1 MERSRHVDRAARAME
16 RLDLLAQV
24 GRIPGRAGTTR
35 PGLSELEQEACELV
49 ASWLELEGLLVTWDG
64 AGNLFGRLEGSD
76 PDAPEIWTG
85 SHLDTVPDGGRFDGA
100 LGVIAALEAID
111 ELAASPRR
119 STLCL
124 VVFRD
129 EEGWRFRSGFFGSRS
144 LCGLVE
150 PSDLAV
156 TDVDGTSVA
165 EALAVL
171 GLEGGRQ
178 GASLPGSFVEV
189 HIEQG
194 PVLERSGRAL
204 GVVSAI
210 AGMADFIVEF
220 SGETGHAGTVPMA
233 ERRDAFVAAADFA
246 LRLRDVASALA
257 CRGRDG
263 RRRADR
269 RPRRERRPGRVRLT
283 VDVRA
288 PESASLAGSPPPSS
302 RSPTSPPN
310 GLAARPRCAHV
321 VQRAGPALRAH
332 PRGDPRAPPRPRASP
347 RDELPSGAGHDAG
360 VLARPG
366 SRPGMLFVR
375 SRTAVSATVPRSS
388 ATVRTSSARSRC
400 CPARCA
406 SSDARVGVV
415 AVSGKRTIIAGGTV
429 ATDGG
434 VFAADIVIEDGRI
447 AAIADHGAIDGG
459 ADELIDATGLRRDAG
474 RDRHARA
481 LRGPGPHRARGLH
494 DRHDGGRRRRHHDRH
509 RASAHL
515 PARHDA
521 RRSTARSARWPR
533 ARSSSTSGSGA
544 R

>member
-1 MERSRHVDRAARAME
+1 ME

-49 ASWLELEGLLVTWDG
+49 ASWLELEGLPVTWDG

-100 LGVIAALEAID
+100 LGVIAALEAVA

-129 EEGWRFRSGFFGSRS
+129 EEGWRFRSGFFGSRW

-150 PSDLAV
+150 PADLAV
-156 TDVDGTSVA
+156 TDVDGISVA
-165 EALAVL
+165 EALAAL
-171 GLEGGRQ
+171 GLAGRPQ

-220 SGETGHAGTVPMA
+220 SGETGHAGTVPMP

-246 LRLRDVASALA
+246 LRLRDVASALPGA
-257 CRGRDG
+257 VATVGDVRI
-263 RRRADR
+263 AD
-269 RPRRERRPGRVRLT
+269 PAANVVPGRVRMT

-288 PESASLAGSPPPSS
+288 PESASLA
-302 RSPTSPPN
+302 R
-310 GLAARPRCAHV
+310 LAASVVTLADQSAERARCSAEV
-321 VQRAGPALRAH
+321 ARTWYSEPVPLSERIRAAI
-332 PRGDPRAPPRPRASP
+332 RGSAEAQGIAVG
-347 RDELPSGAGHDAG
+347 ELPSGAGHDAG
-360 VLARPG
+360 VLGAAG
-366 SRPGMLFVR
+366 VEAAMLFVR
-375 SRTAVSATVPRSS
+375 SLNGGVSHRPDELSDRADVEHAINVLAGTLRLV
-388 ATVRTSSARSRC
+388 
-400 CPARCA
+400 
-406 SSDARVGVV
+406 DARVGVV
-415 AVSGKRTIIAGGTV
+415 A
-429 ATDGG
+429 
-434 VFAADIVIEDGRI
+434 
-447 AAIADHGAIDGG
+447 
-459 ADELIDATGLRRDAG
+459 
-474 RDRHARA
+474 
-481 LRGPGPHRARGLH
+481 
-494 DRHDGGRRRRHHDRH
+494 
-509 RASAHL
+509 
-515 PARHDA
+515 
-521 RRSTARSARWPR
+521 
-533 ARSSSTSGSGA
+533 
-544 R
+544 